1 MLEILKQGLVAVT
14 IPINTLMK
22 RKIFVD
28 FKKIPIIIKH
38 SKLGEVRIAFKI

>member
-28 FKKIPIIIKH
+28 FKKIPIKH